1 MLEQKIAEAVAFFRG
16 EPGFHRLFLLM
27 KKKYQSLGR
36 VGGTVKLDGFSFE
49 EKEAIGAFFGKDFH
63 QETSPSVSLK
73 IFTEQLEK
81 TRFAGI
87 PFVTLLES
95 YFGEDITT
103 NQEKKETDRKKKE
116 EFFQILIHQYPE
128 QARLLSSL
136 AEAAP
141 QNRFI
146 HIAYS
151 QDWENLET
159 VLKNVCTALHH
170 LPKKGEYERLSIFS
184 QKVLKDPHAFDL
196 HTFQGKVFLHALQ
209 FYSDQDYDLSSVEE
223 VNELLQ
229 SFGILREEIL
239 NFVTCAGILAE
250 AEQGIHPVFSSAVK
264 TNSVLNVPL
273 REILKLKRAYPEKGQ
288 TVFVVENSGV
298 FSALLDFFLDD
309 FPPMICTNGQFK
321 LASLILIDLLI
332 KEGCHIYYSG
342 DFDPEGLKMAQR
354 LKERN
359 QEHIHLWYFQLED
372 YLASS
377 PEVLLSEDRVAKL
390 ESVTLEELQPVK
402 EKIRKM
408 KKAGYQEEIL
418 MKLYEDIYRHM
429 SDYYKQ

>member
-1 MLEQKIAEAVAFFRG
+1 MLEQKVADAVEFFRG

-36 VGGTVKLDGFSFE
+36 IGGTVKLDGFSFE
-49 EKEAIGAFFGKDFH
+49 EKEALGAFFGKDFH
-63 QETSPSVSLK
+63 QESTPSVSLK
-73 IFTEQLEK
+73 MFAEQLEK

-87 PFVTLLES
+87 PLVTLLEN

-103 NQEKKETDRKKKE
+103 NQEKRETDRKKKE
-116 EFFQILIHQYPE
+116 EFFQNIIHQYPE
-128 QARLLSSL
+128 QARLLSFI
-136 AEAAP
+136 AESAP

-151 QDWENLET
+151 QDREHLET
-159 VLKNVCTALHH
+159 VLKNVCTALQH
-170 LPKKGEYERLSIFS
+170 LPKKGDYERLSIFS

-229 SFGILREEIL
+229 SFGILREDIL
-239 NFVTCAGILAE
+239 NFVTCAGILTE
-250 AEQGIHPVFSSAVK
+250 TEQGIHSVFASAVK
-264 TNSVLNVPL
+264 TNTVLNVPL
-273 REILKLKRAYPEKGQ
+273 REILKLKRAYPAKGQ

-298 FSALLDFFLDD
+298 FSALLDLFPDA
-309 FPPMICTNGQFK
+309 FPPLICTNGQFK
-321 LASLILIDLLI
+321 LASLMLIDLI
-332 KEGCHIYYSG
+332 IQEGCQIYYSG

-359 QEHIHLWYFQLED
+359 QEHIHLWHFQLED

-377 PEVLLSEDRVAKL
+377 PEVLLSDDRVAKL
-390 ESVTLEELQPVK
+390 ETVTIEELQPIK
-402 EKIRKM
+402 EKMREI

-418 MKLYEDIYRHM
+418 KKLYEDICRHM
-429 SDYYKQ
+429 WD